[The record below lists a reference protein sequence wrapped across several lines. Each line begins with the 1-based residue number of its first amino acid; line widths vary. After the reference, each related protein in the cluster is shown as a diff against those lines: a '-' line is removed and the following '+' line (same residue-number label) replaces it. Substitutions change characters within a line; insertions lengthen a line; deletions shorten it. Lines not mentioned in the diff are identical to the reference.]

1 MQTEE
6 ALDKDEI
13 ERRKIGFMNKKAS
26 VLADLHQTLTAKRG
40 GDFRVELLQAC
51 SVATFCTEIE
61 NLREERSLAES
72 ERHVNQLMRF
82 KLITIEN
89 GDGRKVFRRTPDGE
103 KAVNAVKT
111 FVNWMGDEQAEKI
124 FKAHFG
130 ENSIRLF
137 LKVYSEKWEECL
149 DNTRVSFTPSELGR
163 LTLFVPRT
171 IEGMAAFEKLND
183 AGLLVY
189 EEDGK
194 IYIPSVIA
202 RNFYRYLSDLYDI
215 IKVKIFKR
223 NKGQRGGGG

>member
-13 ERRKIGFMNKKAS
+13 GRKKIGLMNKKAS
-26 VLADLHQTLTAKRG
+26 VLADLHRTLTSDRE

-82 KLITIEN
+82 KLITIEDR
-89 GDGRKVFRRTPDGE
+89 DGRKMFRRTPKGE

-111 FVNWMGDEQAEKI
+111 FVNWVGDEQAEKI

-137 LKVYSEKWEECL
+137 LKVYSEKWEECF

-163 LTLFVPRT
+163 LTLFIPRT

-194 IYIPSVIA
+194 IYIPPVIA

-215 IKVKIFKR
+215 IKVKIFK
-223 NKGQRGGGG
+223 KGKRYQGIRA